1 MVLAIH
7 GYFEHSHWHNVFPG
21 VGFQGQSSF
30 VQGKPV
36 SSSILSGLP
45 STSKSTQ
52 IISLLCFLTL
62 CTSKVANMSSYAST
76 STSTSTACTSGVLV
90 ACLGLPCCFERQTR
104 WIWPCFLVLVKT
116 IVCQMRVPTT
126 AVARGGGRRFRWC
139 WFVVF
144 SQLVNVRD

>member
-1 MVLAIH
+1 MIDTA
-7 GYFEHSHWHNVFPG
+7 E
-21 VGFQGQSSF
+21 
-30 VQGKPV
+30 PV

-126 AVARGGGRRFRWC
+126 AVARGGGGGRRFRWC

-144 SQLVNVRD
+144 SQLVNVRDWVGVELTF

>member
-1 MVLAIH
+1 MIDTA
-7 GYFEHSHWHNVFPG
+7 E
-21 VGFQGQSSF
+21 
-30 VQGKPV
+30 PV

-90 ACLGLPCCFERQTR
+90 ACLGLPCCLERQTR
-104 WIWPCFLVLVKT
+104 WIWPCFHSGDRSGPCKNNCVSYVCSHHSGSERGWSPVSLVLVCCAQS
-116 IVCQMRVPTT
+116 ICQRE
-126 AVARGGGRRFRWC
+126 GLGWG
-139 WFVVF
+139 
-144 SQLVNVRD
+144 